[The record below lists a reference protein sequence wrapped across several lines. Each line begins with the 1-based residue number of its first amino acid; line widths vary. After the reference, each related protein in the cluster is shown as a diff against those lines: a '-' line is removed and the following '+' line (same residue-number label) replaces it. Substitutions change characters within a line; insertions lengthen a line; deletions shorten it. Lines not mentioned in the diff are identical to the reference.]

1 MTEAERLVAE
11 AMDANPTRMSLF
23 KKGFTDDYTSSVG
36 RTYSRGQ
43 SEKNKLNESEH
54 SQVLARMK
62 S

>member
-36 RTYSRGQ
+36 RTYSRG
-43 SEKNKLNESEH
+43 
-54 SQVLARMK
+54 
-62 S
+62 